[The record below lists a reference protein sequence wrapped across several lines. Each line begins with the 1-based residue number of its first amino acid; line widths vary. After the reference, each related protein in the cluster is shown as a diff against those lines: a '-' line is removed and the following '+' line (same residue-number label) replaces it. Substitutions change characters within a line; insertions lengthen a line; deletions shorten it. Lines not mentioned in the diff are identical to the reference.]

1 MQNTPENAYEA
12 GYKWF
17 TESRAINDN
26 SMIIPSSIENFKG
39 YEREWQTGLNNAQNE
54 SGLHNPKGGNRVRKS
69 SSRRKPRKTRKTKRR
84 KSYRR

>member
-39 YEREWQTGLNNAQNE
+39 Y
-54 SGLHNPKGGNRVRKS
+54 
-69 SSRRKPRKTRKTKRR
+69 
-84 KSYRR
+84 